1 MRLIVGLTRIVVGAC
16 LLVGCSGPTPPP
28 AVLPLSAERDG
39 LALQVHLRATGEALF
54 IETRVRNDRA
64 EPIHLVPDQCG
75 RVTEAL
81 LVRTQP
87 EPEGATWTG
96 SLQAAKALILDD
108 QRSRQFPDR
117 FHPRIPGETSSR
129 VPECT
134 RPDRLVRLDPGD
146 EIAERWELPLAA
158 AYALYAVGS
167 DGMAVR
173 VEVVEGVRPD
183 ALEFLD
189 VDPHTLTDELR
200 EGRNV
205 RIERPASTLL
215 SRAPQLPAQP
225 LSLGELYDRLI
236 ANDELRTWIEAQPT
250 DGWRLA
256 QLTPAYP
263 EMGDPD
269 LARVRLRLVTTEY
282 ERAAHVD
289 AAPDGSGAQVE
300 LPGVEDRIRTFARR
314 PGTLPPA
321 ITLIHEPEGFVL
333 TDDLLLGDV
342 RLPSGRV
349 VIGEYLLDTEGLSF
363 EMTVEPGEYPVHA
376 TLARYHDQDSD
387 QVASATLTLSS
398 EATVR
403 WEESGVIAVDGGST
417 TIVSREGVEAIAG
430 DFERDESAWQA
441 SDDLMFESLAAHDYL
456 ATEVGIEGNLNLAH
470 FSSGVGDGGY
480 PVFVGYD
487 AEDRP
492 TRIVVDF
499 LLLHLDW
506 EGR

>member
-1 MRLIVGLTRIVVGAC
+1 MRLIVGLMRIAVGAC
-16 LLVGCSGPTPPP
+16 LLVACSGPRPPS

-54 IETRVRNDRA
+54 IEARVRNDRA
-64 EPIHLVPDQCG
+64 GPIHLVPDQCG

-96 SLQAAKALILDD
+96 SLQAAKDLILDD
-108 QRSRQFPDR
+108 QRGRQFPDR
-117 FHPRIPGETSSR
+117 FHPRIPGDTSSR
-129 VPECT
+129 VPDCT
-134 RPDRLVRLDPGD
+134 RPERLVRLEPDD
-146 EIAERWELPLAA
+146 EIAERWELPLAS
-158 AYALYAVGS
+158 AYALDAVGS

-173 VEVVEGVRPD
+173 VEVVEGVGPD
-183 ALEFLD
+183 ELEFLD
-189 VDPHTLTDELR
+189 MLSTDLADEAR
-200 EGRNV
+200 EGRNL

-215 SRAPQLPAQP
+215 SRAPRVPAQV

-236 ANDELRTWIEAQPT
+236 ANDELRGWIDAQPA

-269 LARVRLRLVTTEY
+269 RARVRLRLVTTEY

-289 AAPDGSGAQVE
+289 AAPDGSSAQVE
-300 LPGVEDRIRTFARR
+300 LPGAGDRIRNFARR
-314 PGTLPPA
+314 PGSLPPA
-321 ITLIHEPEGFVL
+321 IALIHEPEGFVL

-342 RLPSGRV
+342 HLPSGRV
-349 VIGEYLLDTEGLSF
+349 VIGEYLLDPEGLSF
-363 EMTVEPGEYPVHA
+363 EMTLEPGAYPVHA
-376 TLARYHDQDSD
+376 TLARYHDQDVD

-417 TIVSREGVEAIAG
+417 TIVSREGMEAIA
-430 DFERDESAWQA
+430 DEFERDESAWQA
-441 SDDLMFESLAAHDYL
+441 ADDLMFESLAAHDYL
-456 ATEVGIEGNLNLAH
+456 ATEVEIDGDLNLAH

-487 AEDRP
+487 TEDRP